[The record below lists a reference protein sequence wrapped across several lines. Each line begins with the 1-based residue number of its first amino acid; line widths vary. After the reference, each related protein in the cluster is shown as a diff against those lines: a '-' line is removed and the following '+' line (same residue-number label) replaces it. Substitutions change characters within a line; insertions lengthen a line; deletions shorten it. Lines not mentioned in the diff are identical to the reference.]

1 MIYSCYELVF
11 NYYDVNGDGKISLA
25 ELQQWLKV
33 IHEKLFVEDL
43 EAVVL
48 FQDGD
53 GLLGL
58 MNFLGL
64 WKLEGRMCKARN
76 SF

>member
-1 MIYSCYELVF
+1 MNLF

-25 ELQQWLKV
+25 ELHQCMKV

-43 EAVVL
+43 EAVVA

-53 GLLGL
+53 GVLGFDD
-58 MNFLGL
+58 FLIL
-64 WKLEGRMCKARN
+64 N
-76 SF
+76 VFD